1 MFLWR
6 ILSEAIAAGTVLV
19 RRGITRNAQCKRCCQ
34 YDESIEHLFF
44 KCIHAQA
51 IWRGTPNIPRD
62 IYNPASSFHWK
73 FQAIIDC
80 YNNHNLTALERQLPL
95 WTLWR
100 IWKSRNLLVYQKKGS
115 SWQHDIT
122 HAKNEAQ
129 EWVECWFKESSNHN
143 ETRRRS
149 SRLQSSSWT
158 KPQEGFLKCN
168 YDCNFTQN
176 GDTPSKAAWIFRDSR
191 GFFVNAGQSEGEICS
206 TVLEAELQA
215 LLISMQ
221 QAWIKGYRHVIFE
234 GDNFTATQIVN
245 GNMQNFKVH
254 YWIREISFW
263 KKKFT
268 DATFQWTRRDNNKA
282 ADRLARQRIPNHL
295 SSVSYF
301 YVPFSIVSILHEDHS
316 S

>member
-1 MFLWR
+1 MGDFNEIKSNAEKRGGPRLPERSFEDFRRMINTCDFQDLKSVGNKFSWTGKRYTHDVWCCLDRVMANSEWLALFPSAQSEFLPFEGSDHR
-6 ILSEAIAAGTVLV
+6 PLV
-19 RRGITRNAQCKRCCQ
+19 T
-34 YDESIEHLFF
+34 
-44 KCIHAQA
+44 
-51 IWRGTPNIPRD
+51 NIC
-62 IYNPASSFHWK
+62 A
-73 FQAIIDC
+73 
-80 YNNHNLTALERQLPL
+80 
-95 WTLWR
+95 
-100 IWKSRNLLVYQKKGS
+100 V
-115 SWQHDIT
+115 
-122 HAKNEAQ
+122 
-129 EWVECWFKESSNHN
+129 VEQ
-143 ETRRRS
+143 RRS
-149 SRLQSSSWT
+149 QFMYDKRMFNREGFQDMIIENWN
-158 KPQEGFLKCN
+158 EGFLKCN

-234 GDNFTATQIVN
+234 GDNFTATQLVN

-301 YVPFSIVSILHEDHS
+301 YVPFSIVTILHEDHS